1 MELASRL
8 GIEEKLLRE
17 ELRRAAVERRKEMKF
32 RPEVKQVL
40 ERGAI
45 KQSERRLLQIV
56 LENAD
61 IRADVLKE
69 LEDDAD
75 HKGGS
80 LERVFEQVLAL
91 AKAGEEVSF
100 NALLE
105 RMPEGE
111 GRWLYELAFEAGPA
125 SAKAP
130 AGHREPTGSLEEAR
144 SCLKAMRRM
153 KLEAELRAIQ
163 QQIKEAEQAKQAKQL
178 RELLGRKQALSK
190 ALAELH

>member
-1 MELASRL
+1 
-8 GIEEKLLRE
+8 
-17 ELRRAAVERRKEMKF
+17 MKF

-40 ERGAI
+40 ERGVI
-45 KQSERRLLQIV
+45 KPAERRLLQIV

-75 HKGGS
+75 HKGGA
-80 LERVFEQVLAL
+80 LERVFEQVLAM
-91 AKAGEEVSF
+91 AKAGDEVSF
-100 NALLE
+100 TALLE

-111 GRWLYELAFEAGPA
+111 RRWLYELAFEARA
-125 SAKAP
+125 ET
-130 AGHREPTGSLEEAR
+130 AGTLEEAR

-153 KLEAELRAIQ
+153 KLESELRALQ
-163 QQIKEAEQAKQAKQL
+163 QQIKAAEQAKQAKPL

-190 ALAELH
+190 ELAALR